1 MELIDGNAIAK
12 AIIEEL
18 GEAVSQLNG
27 SLPCIAVIR
36 VGEDPASV
44 SYVRKKVKTAEKI
57 GMRSQLHVLPEGT
70 TRNELFAVIDQ
81 LNADPEVHG
90 ILVQAPLP
98 GDLDEVEAFNRV
110 APEKDVD
117 GLGVVNMGKLV
128 QEDPA
133 GFAACTPSGVIEL
146 ITRSGVEIGGKHV
159 VIVGRSLLVGKS
171 AALLF
176 LRKGKEGNATV
187 TVCHSRTKDLPS
199 ITRQADILV
208 AAIGKPNFVTKDMV
222 KPGAVV
228 LDVGINRVD
237 DATAKNGYRLV
248 GDVEFSS
255 VAEISS
261 HITPVP
267 GGVGPM
273 TVAMLMK
280 NTLKA
285 YRQLNNPS

>member
-1 MELIDGNAIAK
+1 MELIDGNAISQ

-18 GEAVSQLNG
+18 KEAVSKLEGNKV
-27 SLPCIAVIR
+27 PCIAVVR

-44 SYVRKKVKTAEKI
+44 FYVNKKVKTAEKI
-57 GMRSQLHVLPEGT
+57 GMESQLHILPENSDEET
-70 TRNELFAVIDQ
+70 LLALIDR
-81 LNADPEVHG
+81 LNADPTVHG

-98 GDLDEVEAFNRV
+98 GNLDEVKAFNRV

-117 GLGVVNMGKLV
+117 GLGVVSMGKLV
-128 QEDPA
+128 QEDPT
-133 GFAACTPSGVIEL
+133 GFASCTPSGVIEL
-146 ITRSGVEIGGKHV
+146 ITRSGIDIEGKHV

-176 LRKGKEGNATV
+176 VKKGKEGNATV

-237 DATAKNGYRLV
+237 DATKKRGYRIV
-248 GDVEFSS
+248 GDVDFQEVSP
-255 VAEISS
+255 ECS

-280 NTLKA
+280 NTYKA
-285 YRQLNNPS
+285 FKLQTTG